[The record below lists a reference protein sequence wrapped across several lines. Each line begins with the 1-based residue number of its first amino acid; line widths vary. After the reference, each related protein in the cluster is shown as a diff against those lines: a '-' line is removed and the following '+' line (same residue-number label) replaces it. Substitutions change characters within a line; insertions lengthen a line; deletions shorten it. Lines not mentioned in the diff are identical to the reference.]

1 MACETLTAASTRN
14 VNNTAK
20 ESHWKTTR
28 NRGETFCLFF
38 IIAIV
43 LRVRLGSGRP
53 PGPHA
58 GVVVGVNCLAD
69 DIELTMKAITKA
81 NKRAIGEIIRKYCK
95 TLWAVSKMSEGSV
108 ISDDTS
114 ESDAT
119 IAPATD
125 SLSYPVQVVVVAQRS
140 VQFHVTQPTLINP
153 RLWVTLGSDSRGLR
167 TDGAKMSVSTSCD
180 RRLRLVLE

>member
-1 MACETLTAASTRN
+1 M
-14 VNNTAK
+14 
-20 ESHWKTTR
+20 
-28 NRGETFCLFF
+28 FF

-81 NKRAIGEIIRKYCK
+81 NKRAIGAIIRKYCR

-114 ESDAT
+114 ESDAA
-119 IAPATD
+119 IAPATC
-125 SLSYPVQVVVVAQRS
+125 LSYPVQVVVVAQRS
-140 VQFHVTQPTLINP
+140 MQFHVTQSTLINP

-167 TDGAKMSVSTSCD
+167 TDTAKNECIKV
-180 RRLRLVLE
+180 V